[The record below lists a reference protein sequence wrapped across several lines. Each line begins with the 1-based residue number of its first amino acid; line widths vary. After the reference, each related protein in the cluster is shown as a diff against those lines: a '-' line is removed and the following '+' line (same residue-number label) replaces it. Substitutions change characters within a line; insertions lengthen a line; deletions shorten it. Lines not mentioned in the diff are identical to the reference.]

1 MRRAL
6 AALVCALAGACGTT
20 GPTEVPPLAAPRVAT
35 AVRHAAGS
43 PLEEGSGTAE
53 PGTAC
58 DALEVTALLVALDGV
73 PEELLGS
80 LASQTVLLVA
90 PDDDRPLAA
99 AGSLAA
105 GGRAGEVASAD
116 AFLLSLRRRRA
127 ELANLRAALPDG
139 VTATFEAV
147 RDAESSCEACEPV
160 HERFAVHVHRHG
172 AAIELAVDLEDT
184 HPKCQGGRP
193 RPNRELACLAPRGL
207 GAFAVI
213 VPSPFHGDEARAMA
227 AVVEVSRAPDVS
239 RGAAHAEA
247 FARCVADLAREA
259 ALRRARAANTLVA
272 SGERAVPDL
281 RLLADDGAR
290 RSTLLALARAE
301 HCPLAEDVA
310 LSGSEELVSATA
322 SIVSA
327 SDGWSIE
334 RAALGT
340 LAAKT
345 NEDGTPPDVAAIV
358 ARRGGAAGTSAE
370 AFFALAS
377 QATSLETLEALLVSE
392 NTDLLEDPSPAVRV
406 RAFEWLAARQKT
418 PAGYAPLAPA
428 EKRRA
433 ALEKVGTRDGK

>member
-1 MRRAL
+1 VKRAL

-20 GPTEVPPLAAPRVAT
+20 GPTETPPLPAPRVAT

-43 PLEEGSGTAE
+43 PLEEGSGRAE

-58 DALEVTALLVALDGV
+58 DALEVTALLVALDRV

-80 LASQTVLLVA
+80 LASRTKLLVA
-90 PDDDRPLAA
+90 PDDDHPLQA
-99 AGSLAA
+99 AGSLVA
-105 GGRAGEVASAD
+105 GGRAGEVASTD
-116 AFLLSLRRRRA
+116 AFLLGARVRRADVASLRG
-127 ELANLRAALPDG
+127 ALPDD
-139 VTATFEAV
+139 VTAIFEAF

-160 HERFAVHVHRHG
+160 RERFAVHVHRHG
-172 AAIELAVDLEDT
+172 AEIEIAVDLEDT

-193 RPNRELACLAPRGL
+193 RPNRELACLTPVGL

-227 AVVEVSRAPDVS
+227 AVVQVSRAPDLS

-247 FARCVADLAREA
+247 FARCVADLARES
-259 ALRRARAANTLVA
+259 ALRKARAANTLVA
-272 SGERAVPDL
+272 SGERPTPDL
-281 RLLADDGAR
+281 RLLADSDQR
-290 RSTLLALARAE
+290 RGTLLALARAE

-310 LSGSEELVSATA
+310 LSGSEELVESTA
-322 SIVSA
+322 SVISA
-327 SDGWSIE
+327 SDAWSIE
-334 RAALGT
+334 RGT
-340 LAAKT
+340 LSALVAKT

-406 RAFEWLAARQKT
+406 RAFEWLAARQKA
-418 PAGYAPLAPA
+418 PAGYAPLASA
-428 EKRRA
+428 EERRA